1 MNLKESTILVTGM
14 TGTLGSR
21 VARRFLEEAREV
33 RGLYRSKEQADQYAF
48 KDVHAVIGEL
58 GDPDSLLTALQGVDL
73 LIHCAAYLGDDPDL
87 AQEANVTGV
96 QHLADAATKARV
108 KRIVHISTTSVY
120 GEVVSGHFTE
130 TSPLLPSEHV
140 YIHTK
145 QESERLLQEN
155 TPDSDLIIL
164 RPGSICA
171 EKQSYWG
178 DRQVERMKEAD
189 VITWVHP
196 DDVVPWVHT
205 DNLVEM
211 IVIVAKNAH
220 NGDIFN
226 AIDANLP
233 ETDFRLK
240 LITASDKP
248 YQTPKRS
255 AECATFSNE
264 PIKRLGY
271 VPLRTPHETIEKL
284 IQSFTVKS

>member
-1 MNLKESTILVTGM
+1 MNLNESTILITGM

-21 VARRFLEEAREV
+21 VARRVLKEAREV

-48 KDVHAVIGEL
+48 NGVHAVIGEL
-58 GDPDSLLTALQGVDL
+58 GHPASLLAALQGVDL
-73 LIHCAAYLGDDPDL
+73 LIHCAAYLGDDADL

-96 QHLADAATKARV
+96 QHLADAATTARV
-108 KRIVHISTTSVY
+108 KRIIHISTTSVY

-130 TSPLLPSEHV
+130 TSPLLSSEHV

-145 QESERLLQEN
+145 QASERLLQEN

-171 EKQSYWG
+171 EEQSYWG

-189 VITWVHP
+189 MITWVHP

-211 IVIVAKNAH
+211 IVLAATNAH

-233 ETDFRLK
+233 ETDFRMK
-240 LITASDKP
+240 LITASGTAFKVPD
-248 YQTPKRS
+248 RA
-255 AECATFSNE
+255 AEHATFANDR
-264 PIKRLGY
+264 IKQLGY
-271 VPLRTPHETIEKL
+271 IPIRTPESTVEQL
-284 IQSFTVKS
+284 VKSF

>member
-21 VARRFLEEAREV
+21 VAQRVLEEAHEV
-33 RGLYRSKEQADQYAF
+33 RGLYRSNEQMTH
-48 KDVHAVIGEL
+48 HALTGVIPVIGEL
-58 GDPDSLLTALQGVDL
+58 GNPTSLVTALQGVDL

-87 AQEANVTGV
+87 AEEANVTGV
-96 QHLADAATKARV
+96 KHLADAATKAGV
-108 KRIVHISTTSVY
+108 KRIIHISTTSVY
-120 GEVVSGHFTE
+120 GEVVRGHFSE

-145 QESERLLQEN
+145 QLSERLLQEY

-171 EKQSYWG
+171 KEQSYWG
-178 DRQVERMKEAD
+178 DRQVERMKAAD
-189 VITWVHP
+189 LITWVHP

-211 IVIVAKNAH
+211 IVIAAKNAH

-233 ETDFRLK
+233 ETDFRMK
-240 LITASDKP
+240 LITASG
-248 YQTPKRS
+248 TPFKVPDRA
-255 AECATFSNE
+255 AEHATFANDR
-264 PIKRLGY
+264 IKQLGY
-271 VPLRTPHETIEKL
+271 VPIRTPESTVEQL
-284 IQSFTVKS
+284 VKSF

>member
-1 MNLKESTILVTGM
+1 MNLKESTILITGM

-21 VARRFLEEAREV
+21 VAQRVLEEAHEV
-33 RGLYRSKEQADQYAF
+33 RGLYRSNEQMTH
-48 KDVHAVIGEL
+48 HALTGVIPVIGEL
-58 GDPDSLLTALQGVDL
+58 GNPTSLVTALQGVDL

-87 AQEANVTGV
+87 AEEANVTGV
-96 QHLADAATKARV
+96 KHLADAATKACV
-108 KRIVHISTTSVY
+108 KRIIHISTTSVY
-120 GEVVSGHFTE
+120 GEVVRGHFSE

-145 QESERLLQEN
+145 QLSERLLQEY

-171 EKQSYWG
+171 KEQSYWG
-178 DRQVERMKEAD
+178 DRQVERMKAAD
-189 VITWVHP
+189 LITWVHP

-211 IVIVAKNAH
+211 IVIAAKNAH

-233 ETDFRLK
+233 ETDFRMK
-240 LITASDKP
+240 LITASG
-248 YQTPKRS
+248 TPFKVPDRA
-255 AECATFSNE
+255 AEHATFANDR
-264 PIKRLGY
+264 IKQLGY
-271 VPLRTPHETIEKL
+271 VPIRTPESTVEQL
-284 IQSFTVKS
+284 VKSF

>member
-1 MNLKESTILVTGM
+1 MNLNESTILITGM

-21 VARRFLEEAREV
+21 VARRFLEEAHEV
-33 RGLYRSKEQADQYAF
+33 RGLYRSQEQADQYAF
-48 KDVHAVIGEL
+48 KGVHAVIGEL
-58 GDPDSLLTALQGVDL
+58 GNPNSLLTALQGVDL

-96 QHLADAATKARV
+96 QHLGDAVTKSRV

-171 EKQSYWG
+171 EEQSYWG
-178 DRQVERMKEAD
+178 DRQVERMKEVD

-211 IVIVAKNAH
+211 IFIAAKNAH
-220 NGDIFN
+220 SGDIFN

-233 ETDFRLK
+233 ETDFRMK
-240 LITASDKP
+240 LITASGTP
-248 YQTPKRS
+248 YQTPNRS
-255 AECATFSNE
+255 AERATFSNE
-264 PIKRLGY
+264 RIKQLGY
-271 VPLRTPHETIEKL
+271 VPIRTPESTVEQL
-284 IQSFTVKS
+284 VKSF

>member
-21 VARRFLEEAREV
+21 VARRFLEEVREV
-33 RGLYRSKEQADQYAF
+33 RGLYRSQEQAN
-48 KDVHAVIGEL
+48 KHSLNGVIPVIGEL
-58 GDPDSLLTALQGVDL
+58 CNPPSLLAALQGVDL

-87 AQEANVTGV
+87 AEEANVTGV
-96 QHLADAATKARV
+96 KHLADAATNACV
-108 KRIVHISTTSVY
+108 KRIIHISTTSVY

-145 QESERLLQEN
+145 QLSERLLQEY

-171 EKQSYWG
+171 EEQSYWG

-211 IVIVAKNAH
+211 IVLAATNAH

-226 AIDANLP
+226 AIDSNLS
-233 ETDFRLK
+233 ETDFRMK

-248 YQTPKRS
+248 YQTPKRP

-264 PIKRLGY
+264 RIKRLGY
-271 VPLRTPHETIEKL
+271 VPIRTPESTIEQL
-284 IQSFTVKS
+284 VKSF

>member
-1 MNLKESTILVTGM
+1 MNLNESTILITGM

-21 VARRFLEEAREV
+21 VARRFLEEAHEV

-48 KDVHAVIGEL
+48 KGVHAVIGEL
-58 GDPDSLLTALQGVDL
+58 GHPDSLLAALQGVDL

-96 QHLADAATKARV
+96 QHLADASTKTRV
-108 KRIVHISTTSVY
+108 KRIIHISTTSVY

-145 QESERLLQEN
+145 QESEHLLQEN

-164 RPGSICA
+164 RPGSICS

-211 IVIVAKNAH
+211 IVLAATNAH

-233 ETDFRLK
+233 ETDFRMK

-248 YQTPKRS
+248 YQIPKRA
-255 AECATFSNE
+255 AEHATFANDR
-264 PIKRLGY
+264 IKQLGY
-271 VPLRTPHETIEKL
+271 IPIRTPELTVEQL
-284 IQSFTVKS
+284 VKSF

>member
-21 VARRFLEEAREV
+21 VARRFLKEAREV
-33 RGLYRSKEQADQYAF
+33 RGLYRSQEQADQYAF
-48 KDVHAVIGEL
+48 KGVHAVIGEL
-58 GDPDSLLTALQGVDL
+58 GDPNSLLTTLQVDL

-145 QESERLLQEN
+145 QESERLLQEY

-171 EKQSYWG
+171 EEQSYWG

-211 IVIVAKNAH
+211 IVLAATNAH

-233 ETDFRLK
+233 ETDFRMK

-248 YQTPKRS
+248 YQIPKRA
-255 AECATFSNE
+255 AEHATFANDR
-264 PIKRLGY
+264 IKQLGY
-271 VPLRTPHETIEKL
+271 IPIRTPESTIEQL
-284 IQSFTVKS
+284 VKSF

>member
-1 MNLKESTILVTGM
+1 MNLNESTILITGM

-21 VARRFLEEAREV
+21 VARRFLKEACEV

-87 AQEANVTGV
+87 AEEANVTGV
-96 QHLADAATKARV
+96 KHLADAATNACV
-108 KRIVHISTTSVY
+108 KRIIHISTTSVY

-130 TSPLLPSEHV
+130 TSPFLPSEHV

-145 QESERLLQEN
+145 QLSERLLQEY

-171 EKQSYWG
+171 EEQSYWG
-178 DRQVERMKEAD
+178 DRQVERMKVANL
-189 VITWVHP
+189 ITWVHP
-196 DDVVPWVHT
+196 EDIVPWIHA

-211 IVIVAKNAH
+211 IVLAATNAQD
-220 NGDIFN
+220 GDIFN

-233 ETDFRLK
+233 ETDFRMK

-248 YQTPKRS
+248 YQTPNRS
-255 AECATFSNE
+255 AEHATFSNE
-264 PIKRLGY
+264 RIKRLGY
-271 VPLRTPHETIEKL
+271 VPLRTPQETIEQL
-284 IQSFTVKS
+284 VKSF

>member
-1 MNLKESTILVTGM
+1 MNLKESTILITGM

-21 VARRFLEEAREV
+21 VARRFLEKAREV
-33 RGLYRSKEQADQYAF
+33 RGLYRSMEQADQHAF
-48 KDVHAVIGEL
+48 KGVHAVIGEL
-58 GDPDSLLTALQGVDL
+58 GDRDSLLAALQGVDL

-96 QHLADAATKARV
+96 QHLADAATNARV
-108 KRIVHISTTSVY
+108 KRIIHISTTSVY
-120 GEVVSGHFTE
+120 GEVMRGHFTE

-145 QESERLLQEN
+145 QASERLLQEN
-155 TPDSDLIIL
+155 TPGSDLIIL

-171 EKQSYWG
+171 EEQSYWG

-189 VITWVHP
+189 LITWVHP

-211 IVIVAKNAH
+211 IVIAAKNAH

-233 ETDFRLK
+233 ETDFRMK
-240 LITASDKP
+240 LITASGTP
-248 YQTPKRS
+248 YKVPDRT
-255 AECATFSNE
+255 AEHATFANDR
-264 PIKRLGY
+264 IKQLGY
-271 VPLRTPHETIEKL
+271 VPIRTPESTVEQL
-284 IQSFTVKS
+284 VKSF

>member
-1 MNLKESTILVTGM
+1 MNLKESTILITGM

-21 VARRFLEEAREV
+21 VARRTLKEARDV
-33 RGLYRSKEQADQYAF
+33 RGLYRSKEQADQHTF
-48 KDVHAVIGEL
+48 KGVHAVIGEL
-58 GDPDSLLTALQGVDL
+58 GDPDSLLAALQGVDL

-145 QESERLLQEN
+145 QESERLLQEY

-171 EKQSYWG
+171 EEQSYWG

-211 IVIVAKNAH
+211 IMIAAKNAH
-220 NGDIFN
+220 NGNIFN
-226 AIDANLP
+226 AIDANLA

-240 LITASDKP
+240 LIYA
-248 YQTPKRS
+248 
-255 AECATFSNE
+255 
-264 PIKRLGY
+264 
-271 VPLRTPHETIEKL
+271 
-284 IQSFTVKS
+284 

>member
-1 MNLKESTILVTGM
+1 MNLNESTVLITGM

-21 VARRFLEEAREV
+21 VARRVLKEAREV

-48 KDVHAVIGEL
+48 NGVHAVIGEL
-58 GDPDSLLTALQGVDL
+58 GHPASLLAALQGVDL
-73 LIHCAAYLGDDPDL
+73 LIHCAAYLGDDADL

-96 QHLADAATKARV
+96 QHLADAATTARV
-108 KRIVHISTTSVY
+108 KRIIHISTTSVY

-145 QESERLLQEN
+145 QASERLLQEN

-171 EKQSYWG
+171 EEQSYWG

-189 VITWVHP
+189 MITWVHP

-211 IVIVAKNAH
+211 IVLAATNAH
-220 NGDIFN
+220 NGDIYN

-233 ETDFRLK
+233 ETDFRMK

-248 YQTPKRS
+248 YQIPKRA
-255 AECATFSNE
+255 AEHATFANDR
-264 PIKRLGY
+264 IKQLGY
-271 VPLRTPHETIEKL
+271 IPIRTPESTIEQL
-284 IQSFTVKS
+284 VKSF

>member
-21 VARRFLEEAREV
+21 VARRFLKEAREV
-33 RGLYRSKEQADQYAF
+33 RGLYRSQEQADQYAF
-48 KDVHAVIGEL
+48 KGVHAVIGEL
-58 GDPDSLLTALQGVDL
+58 GDPNSLLTALQGVDL

-108 KRIVHISTTSVY
+108 KRIIHISTTSVY

-145 QESERLLQEN
+145 QESERLLKEY

-171 EKQSYWG
+171 EEQSYWG

-211 IVIVAKNAH
+211 IVLAATNAH

-233 ETDFRLK
+233 ETDFRMK

-248 YQTPKRS
+248 YQIPKRA
-255 AECATFSNE
+255 AEHATFANDR
-264 PIKRLGY
+264 IKQLGY
-271 VPLRTPHETIEKL
+271 IPIRTPESTIEQL
-284 IQSFTVKS
+284 VKSF

>member
-21 VARRFLEEAREV
+21 VARRVLNEAREV

-48 KDVHAVIGEL
+48 KGVHAVIGEL
-58 GDPDSLLTALQGVDL
+58 GHPDSLLAALQGVDL
-73 LIHCAAYLGDDPDL
+73 LIHCAAYLGDDADL

-96 QHLADAATKARV
+96 HYLADAATKARV
-108 KRIVHISTTSVY
+108 KRIIHISTTSVY

-145 QESERLLQEN
+145 QASERLLQEN

-171 EKQSYWG
+171 EEQSYWG

-189 VITWVHP
+189 LITWVHP

-211 IVIVAKNAH
+211 IVLAATNAH

-233 ETDFRLK
+233 ETDFRMK
-240 LITASDKP
+240 LITASGTP
-248 YQTPKRS
+248 YKVPDRPAEHATFANDRIKQLGYIPIRTPKS
-255 AECATFSNE
+255 TVEQ
-264 PIKRLGY
+264 L
-271 VPLRTPHETIEKL
+271 
-284 IQSFTVKS
+284 VKSF